1 MIINLTYNICGDILE
16 NYSIRI
22 YKEYFNFSSAH
33 FLVFEDGKREPLH
46 GHNYRVRV
54 KANSNALERDMV
66 VDFCHIKP
74 IVKKLCDSIDH
85 KFLLPIKCPHIKVTE
100 TVKNIEFTTPDES
113 FYSFPKDDVI
123 LMPIENISSERLAI
137 YLSYELSK
145 AIKKELNYTFKEL
158 EVEVEETPGQSAQY
172 ILKA

>member
-1 MIINLTYNICGDILE
+1 ME
-16 NYSIRI
+16 SYSIRI

-54 KANSNALERDMV
+54 KAHSEALERDMV

-74 IVKKLCDSIDH
+74 IVKRLCDEIDH
-85 KFLLPIKCPHIKVTE
+85 KFLLPEKCQHIEIKE
-100 TVKNIEFTTPDES
+100 SSKNIEFTTPDKS
-113 FYSFPKDDVI
+113 YYSFPKEDVI
-123 LMPIENISSERLAI
+123 ILPIENISSERLAI
-137 YLSYELSK
+137 YFAHKLREEIK
-145 AIKKELNYTFKEL
+145 AELNYTFKEL

-172 ILKA
+172 SIRAERIL